1 MLETNLSAAIEKN
14 ILEKK
19 RLASFFFLL
28 NPTKPE
34 PYDHG
39 MKENKEAWMKQ
50 KKKEMPLLEQI

>member
-19 RLASFFFLL
+19 KTCKLFFLL

-39 MKENKEAWMKQ
+39 MKENNEH
-50 KKKEMPLLEQI
+50 L

>member
-19 RLASFFFLL
+19 RLASFFFIKS
-28 NPTKPE
+28 NKARA
-34 PYDHG
+34 YDHG
-39 MKENKEAWMKQ
+39 MKENNEAWMKQ

>member
-19 RLASFFFLL
+19 RLASFFLL

-39 MKENKEAWMKQ
+39 MKENNEH
-50 KKKEMPLLEQI
+50 L